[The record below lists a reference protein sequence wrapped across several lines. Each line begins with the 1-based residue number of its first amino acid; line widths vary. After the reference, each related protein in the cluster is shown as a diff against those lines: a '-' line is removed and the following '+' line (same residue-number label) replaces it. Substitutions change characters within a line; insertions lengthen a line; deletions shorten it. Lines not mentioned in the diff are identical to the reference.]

1 MSRVPSVAVAAVFLV
16 GCSSSDTLEGIG
28 TAGSESADVSPPTTR
43 EAASDPPDPTQD
55 LDPPEAP
62 ATPEREEDGASAGGD
77 GAIGYATREEWLAG
91 QARLYGQ
98 DDPPT
103 VEVVREV
110 RPEETAEVMKECMA
124 EFGFEIHGDPSGSG
138 FSAEYPSEQREA
150 FDEASYTCTARF
162 PLMPVFY
169 QPYDEQSLD
178 RLYDYFAEE
187 ASACLE
193 SLGFA
198 ASDPPTRARFV
209 ESYRASGRL
218 WNPAE
223 DLTGSGFEDC
233 LEIPSDLIAPEGR

>member
-1 MSRVPSVAVAAVFLV
+1 MAVVFLG
-16 GCSSSDTLEGIG
+16 GCSSTEPQESRG
-28 TAGSESADVSPPTTR
+28 TAGSASVETPVPTTR
-43 EAASDPPDPTQD
+43 EGASEQSNAPTEPDPT
-55 LDPPEAP
+55 EA
-62 ATPEREEDGASAGGD
+62 AEAPEREGEGAKASGD
-77 GAIGYATREEWLAG
+77 GAIGYASLEEWLAG

-98 DDPPT
+98 DDPPM

-150 FDEASYTCTARF
+150 FDEASYICTARF
-162 PLMPVFY
+162 PLLPVFY

-193 SLGFA
+193 SRGFA
-198 ASDPPTRARFV
+198 PSEPPTRARFV
-209 ESYRASGRL
+209 EKYLASGSL

-223 DLTGSGFEDC
+223 DLTGSGFESC

>member
-1 MSRVPSVAVAAVFLV
+1 MRVRLTSQTPLRNQ
-16 GCSSSDTLEGIG
+16 IRQRR
-28 TAGSESADVSPPTTR
+28 PK
-43 EAASDPPDPTQD
+43 
-55 LDPPEAP
+55 
-62 ATPEREEDGASAGGD
+62 TPEREAGGARASGD
-77 GAIGYATREEWLAG
+77 GAIGYASLEEWLAG

-98 DDPPT
+98 DNPPT

-150 FDEASYTCTARF
+150 FDEASYICTARF

-193 SLGFA
+193 SHGFA
-198 ASDPPTRARFV
+198 PSQPPTWARFV
-209 ESYRASGRL
+209 ERYRVNGRL

-223 DLTGSGFEDC
+223 DLTGSGFEGC